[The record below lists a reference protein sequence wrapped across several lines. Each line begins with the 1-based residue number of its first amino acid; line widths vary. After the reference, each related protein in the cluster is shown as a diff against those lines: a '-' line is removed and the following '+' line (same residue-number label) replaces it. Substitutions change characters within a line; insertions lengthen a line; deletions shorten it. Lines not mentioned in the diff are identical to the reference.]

1 MLSTSMLSTS
11 MLSMRGQANGH
22 AQPYQK
28 ATRNRLIEL
37 CGVTKTYRRRAR
49 NRISALASFD
59 LRIEA
64 GSTVAVVGPNGA
76 GKSTLFGVLAGLI
89 RPDRGRAFVHG
100 LSPAAYVRSRGI
112 GLLPDRVR
120 LPARLTVRETLE
132 RLAIL
137 DGHCGTGISRSVDR
151 ALDLVGL
158 SDRGVDRCGGLSHGL
173 RQRVGIAQLLLR
185 PREVLLLD
193 EPLSG
198 LDPVWRACFRELF
211 EQLHRDSSGRTLLL
225 SSHELGETARL
236 TERVIVI
243 EAGRVV
249 DDFPTRG
256 DSEALE
262 HRVLSVLLSA
272 TGS

>member
-1 MLSTSMLSTS
+1 
-11 MLSMRGQANGH
+11 
-22 AQPYQK
+22 
-28 ATRNRLIEL
+28 LIEL
-37 CGVTKTYRRRAR
+37 SSVSKTYRRRTR
-49 NRISALASFD
+49 QRIDALVALD

-76 GKSTLFGVLAGLI
+76 GKSTLFGVLSGLI
-89 RPDRGRAFVHG
+89 RPDRGSVFVHG
-100 LSPAAYVRSRGI
+100 LPPVEYVRSRGI

-120 LPARLTVRETLE
+120 LPARLTVREVVM

-137 DGHCGTGISRSVDR
+137 DGYTGASIPRSVDR
-151 ALDLVGL
+151 VVDHVGL
-158 SDRGVDRCGGLSHGL
+158 RERLDDRFGCLSHGL

-198 LDPVWRACFRELF
+198 LDPIWRARFRELF
-211 EQLHRDSSGRTLLL
+211 EQLRRDSSGRTLLL

-243 EAGRVV
+243 DAGSVV

-256 DSEALE
+256 NSEELE
-262 HRVLSVLLSA
+262 RRVLSVLRRA
-272 TGS
+272 GQA

>member
-1 MLSTSMLSTS
+1 M
-11 MLSMRGQANGH
+11 
-22 AQPYQK
+22 
-28 ATRNRLIEL
+28 TRKRLIEVS
-37 CGVTKTYRRRAR
+37 GVTKTYRRRTR
-49 NRISALASFD
+49 HSTDALESLD

-76 GKSTLFGVLAGLI
+76 GKSTLFGVLAGLV
-89 RPDRGRAFVHG
+89 RPDRGRALVHG

-120 LPARLTVRETLE
+120 LPARLSVRETLT

-137 DGHCGTGISRSVDR
+137 DGCSGTEISRTVDR

-158 SDRGVDRCGGLSHGL
+158 GDRGLERCGGLSHGL

-198 LDPVWRACFRELF
+198 LDPVWRARFRELF
-211 EQLHRDSSGRTLLL
+211 EQLRRDSSGRTLLL

-236 TERVIVI
+236 TERVVVI

-262 HRVLSVLLSA
+262 HRVLSVLLRA
-272 TGS
+272 GGS

>member
-1 MLSTSMLSTS
+1 
-11 MLSMRGQANGH
+11 MRPGVESVFPTPTAGGQLLRQH
-22 AQPYQK
+22 V
-28 ATRNRLIEL
+28 TRKRLIEL
-37 CGVTKTYRRRAR
+37 SGVSKSYRRR
-49 NRISALASFD
+49 NRKRINALAGLD
-59 LRIEA
+59 LRIAA

-89 RPDRGRAFVHG
+89 RPDRGRTLVHG
-100 LSPAAYVRSRGI
+100 MAPVAYVRSRGV

-120 LPARLTVRETLE
+120 LSDRLTVRETLV

-137 DGHCGTGISRSVDR
+137 DGCSGAAIPLSVDR
-151 ALDLVGL
+151 VLDLVGL
-158 SDRGVDRCGGLSHGL
+158 ADRERDRCVGLSHGM

-185 PREVLLLD
+185 PRDILLLD

-198 LDPVWRACFRELF
+198 LDPVWRARFRELF
-211 EQLHRDSSGRTLLL
+211 EQLRRDSSGRTLLL

-236 TERVIVI
+236 TERVVVI
-243 EAGRVV
+243 DAGCVI

-262 HRVLSVLLSA
+262 RRVLSALQQASEQ
-272 TGS
+272 

>member
-1 MLSTSMLSTS
+1 MKPGVESALTAPTAG
-11 MLSMRGQANGH
+11 GQPLH
-22 AQPYQK
+22 QHM
-28 ATRNRLIEL
+28 TRKRLIEL
-37 CGVTKTYRRRAR
+37 SDVSKTYRRL
-49 NRISALASFD
+49 NRKGINALAGLD
-59 LRIEA
+59 LRIAA

-89 RPDRGRAFVHG
+89 RPDRGRTLVHG
-100 LSPAAYVRSRGI
+100 MAPVAYVRSRGV

-120 LPARLTVRETLE
+120 LPDRLTVRETLV

-137 DGHCGTGISRSVDR
+137 DGCSGAAIRLSVDR
-151 ALDLVGL
+151 VLDLAGL
-158 SDRGVDRCGGLSHGL
+158 GDRAADRCVGLSHGL

-198 LDPVWRACFRELF
+198 LDPVWRARFRELF

-236 TERVIVI
+236 TERVVVI
-243 EAGRVV
+243 AAGRVV

-262 HRVLSVLLSA
+262 RRVIRVLQQA
-272 TGS
+272 AER

>member
-1 MLSTSMLSTS
+1 
-11 MLSMRGQANGH
+11 
-22 AQPYQK
+22 
-28 ATRNRLIEL
+28 LIEL
-37 CGVTKTYRRRAR
+37 SGVRKTYRRRTR
-49 NRISALASFD
+49 HRIRALESLD

-89 RPDRGRAFVHG
+89 RPDRGRALVHG
-100 LSPAAYVRSRGI
+100 RSPAAYVRSRGI

-137 DGHCGTGISRSVDR
+137 DGCSGTGISRSVDR

-158 SDRGVDRCGGLSHGL
+158 SERGMDNCGGLSHGL
-173 RQRVGIAQLLLR
+173 RQRVGIAQLLLQ
-185 PREVLLLD
+185 PRDILLLD

-198 LDPVWRACFRELF
+198 LDPVWRARFRELF
-211 EQLHRDSSGRTLLL
+211 EQLRMDSSGRTLLL
-225 SSHELGETARL
+225 SSHELGEAARL
-236 TERVIVI
+236 TERVVVI

-262 HRVLSVLLSA
+262 SRVLNVLLCA
-272 TGS
+272 GGS

>member
-1 MLSTSMLSTS
+1 
-11 MLSMRGQANGH
+11 MRAWTESLPPMPSAGE
-22 AQPYQK
+22 QPYQHV
-28 ATRNRLIEL
+28 ARNRLIEL
-37 CGVTKTYRRRAR
+37 SGVSKTYRRRYR
-49 NRISALASFD
+49 RRIDALVQLD

-89 RPDRGRAFVHG
+89 RPDRGRTLVHG
-100 LSPAAYVRSRGI
+100 LAPVAYVRSRGV

-120 LPARLTVRETLE
+120 LPDRLTVRETLV

-137 DGHCGTGISRSVDR
+137 DGCSGAAIPRSVDR
-151 ALDLVGL
+151 VLDLVGL
-158 SDRGVDRCGGLSHGL
+158 RERSGDRCGGLSHGL

-198 LDPVWRACFRELF
+198 LDPVWRARFRELF
-211 EQLHRDSSGRTLLL
+211 EQLRRDSSGRTLLL

-262 HRVLSVLLSA
+262 RRVLSVLRRA
-272 TGS
+272 GQA

>member
-1 MLSTSMLSTS
+1 MRAWTESLPLMPST
-11 MLSMRGQANGH
+11 GE
-22 AQPYQK
+22 QPYQHV
-28 ATRNRLIEL
+28 ARSRLIEL
-37 CGVTKTYRRRAR
+37 SGVSKTYHGRYRRR
-49 NRISALASFD
+49 IDALVELD

-89 RPDRGRAFVHG
+89 RLDRGRALVHG
-100 LSPAAYVRSRGI
+100 FSPAAYVRSRGI

-120 LPARLTVRETLE
+120 LPARLTVRETLF

-137 DGHCGTGISRSVDR
+137 DGYSGAAIPRSVDR
-151 ALDLVGL
+151 VLDLLGL
-158 SDRGVDRCGGLSHGL
+158 RERSGDRCVGLSHGL

-198 LDPVWRACFRELF
+198 LDPVWRARFRGLF

-249 DDFPTRG
+249 DDFPTCG
-256 DSEALE
+256 DSEVLE
-262 HRVLSVLLSA
+262 HRVLGVLQRA
-272 TGS
+272 GET

>member
-1 MLSTSMLSTS
+1 M
-11 MLSMRGQANGH
+11 
-22 AQPYQK
+22 
-28 ATRNRLIEL
+28 IEL
-37 CGVTKTYRRRAR
+37 SGVTKTYRRRTR
-49 NRISALASFD
+49 HRIHALESLD

-89 RPDRGRAFVHG
+89 RPDRGRALVHG
-100 LSPAAYVRSRGI
+100 LSPTAYVRSRGI

-137 DGHCGTGISRSVDR
+137 DGCSGTGISRSVDR

-158 SDRGVDRCGGLSHGL
+158 SERGMDSCGGLSHGL

-198 LDPVWRACFRELF
+198 LDPVWRARFRELF
-211 EQLHRDSSGRTLLL
+211 EQLRRDSSGRTLLL

-262 HRVLSVLLSA
+262 SRVLNVLQRA
-272 TGS
+272 GGS

>member
-1 MLSTSMLSTS
+1 M
-11 MLSMRGQANGH
+11 
-22 AQPYQK
+22 
-28 ATRNRLIEL
+28 IEL
-37 CGVTKTYRRRAR
+37 SSVSKTYRRRTR
-49 NRISALASFD
+49 QRIDALAALD

-76 GKSTLFGVLAGLI
+76 GKSTLFGVLSGLI
-89 RPDRGRAFVHG
+89 RPDRGSVLVHG
-100 LSPAAYVRSRGI
+100 LPPVEYVRSRGI

-120 LPARLTVRETLE
+120 LPARLTVREVVM

-137 DGHCGTGISRSVDR
+137 DGYSGATISRSVDR
-151 ALDLVGL
+151 VLDHVGL
-158 SDRGVDRCGGLSHGL
+158 RERMDDRCGGLSHGL

-198 LDPVWRACFRELF
+198 LDPIWRARFRELF
-211 EQLHRDSSGRTLLL
+211 EQLRRDSAGRTLLL

-236 TERVIVI
+236 TERVVVI
-243 EAGRVV
+243 DAGSVV

-256 DSEALE
+256 DSEELE
-262 HRVLSVLLSA
+262 RRVLSVLRRA
-272 TGS
+272 GQA